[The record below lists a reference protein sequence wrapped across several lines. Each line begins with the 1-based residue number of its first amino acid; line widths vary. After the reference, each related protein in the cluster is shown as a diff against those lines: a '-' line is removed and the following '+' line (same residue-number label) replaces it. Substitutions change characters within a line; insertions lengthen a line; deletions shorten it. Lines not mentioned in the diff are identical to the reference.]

1 MNRRPPSFRSLAVA
15 ATADAAISDAG
26 MSYRPYL
33 RGGRPHGSRSYS
45 ERPFRPASGQL
56 GEFVSGDSHF
66 RAVRDANRGFRPSY
80 NAVPPPPQYVTG
92 QQLYG
97 PRSQSYRPGPPV
109 SQQLPGPRPYGH
121 PRQVRPAFGN
131 YQQFRPQQAPQQ
143 FRQRA
148 PKPLDYRD
156 WEYAKPGPPHHCER
170 FTVLSYNILA
180 DYLATDHWQK
190 LYFHIPRYIMD
201 WNWRK
206 KNITFELGLWSADI
220 LCFQEVDRFQD
231 IAAELKPRGYDGIW
245 KMRTGDPAD
254 GCAIFWRASRFKLLH
269 EESIEYNKLG
279 LRDNVAQICVFE
291 SLNGQNKNNAASTM
305 SPSCTSASSNRVV
318 VCNIHVLF
326 NPKRGDIKLGQIRV
340 LMARAHAV
348 SKLWDDAPVVICGD
362 FNCTPKLDLSELGRD
377 QVSGQA
383 SAEIHPSRPSSP
395 DFRTQA
401 TNDSAQAS
409 TVYSQKR
416 QEPEL
421 PLDAQKLI
429 HPRGSPDASSTG
441 SYSEPGCSVV
451 GDSPESCIKR
461 SNESPSHDTADSCS
475 SKSILAPCVQH
486 DVLNGSLSSAED
498 NAVSP
503 IQPAMGT
510 NEVTLMESS
519 SEDIHSY
526 ETELR
531 EHVESNLQ
539 TLYEAQDNEIKP
551 LCSPDNHSNDL
562 TKTSESK
569 GTFDSNKSQL
579 KGPSEKLFPNSHG
592 VTSSKFL
599 GVALSVSA
607 VNNHGNSSYSSTS
620 CESVSADF
628 ILDEKF
634 GDLSLN
640 ITDGVTHKLS
650 EDSDSFLSELHST
663 GQSPFPA
670 DLDNSSPG
678 QKLHSRGGDILNENS
693 NVQNDI
699 IFHVENSS
707 YNPSAWTP
715 AETQLATGSAECKI
729 MEHPLKLTSAYAEVE
744 NSSGLRDSRGEP
756 LVTSYH
762 RRFSGTVDYIWHSEG
777 LQTAKV
783 LAPIP
788 KHVMQQTRGFPTK
801 KWGSDHIA
809 LVSEFAFTKDISEK
823 PS

>member
-15 ATADAAISDAG
+15 ATADAAISDTG
-26 MSYRPYL
+26 MSYRPYF
-33 RGGRPHGSRSYS
+33 RGGRPHGRRSYS
-45 ERPFRPASGQL
+45 ERPFRPASGER
-56 GEFVSGDSHF
+56 GDFVSGDSHF
-66 RAVRDANRGFRPSY
+66 RAVQEANRGFRPSY

-97 PRSQSYRPGPPV
+97 PGSQSYRPGPPV

-121 PRQVRPAFGN
+121 PRQVGPAFGN
-131 YQQFRPQQAPQQ
+131 YQQFRPQQTPQQ

-156 WEYAKPGPPHHCER
+156 WEYAKPGPPRHCER

-231 IAAELKPRGYDGIW
+231 IEAELKPRGYNGIW

-291 SLNGQNKNNAASTM
+291 EKKKRTVPLREGDTRVCKCCTLASL
-305 SPSCTSASSNRVV
+305 NRVV

-326 NPKRGDIKLGQIRV
+326 NPKRGDVKLGQIRV
-340 LMARAHAV
+340 LLDRAHAV

-362 FNCTPKLDLSELGRD
+362 FNCTPKLDLSELARD

-383 SAEIHPSRPSSP
+383 SAEIRPSRPSSP
-395 DFRTQA
+395 DFRSQAANDSTQA
-401 TNDSAQAS
+401 SAVS
-409 TVYSQKR
+409 SQKR
-416 QEPEL
+416 QETDL

-429 HPRGSPDASSTG
+429 YPRSSPGTSSTG

-451 GDSPESCIKR
+451 GDTPESCIKR

-475 SKSILAPCVQH
+475 SKSISTPCVQH
-486 DVLNGSLSSAED
+486 DVLNERLSSAED
-498 NAVSP
+498 NTESP
-503 IQPAMGT
+503 IHPAM
-510 NEVTLMESS
+510 
-519 SEDIHSY
+519 
-526 ETELR
+526 
-531 EHVESNLQ
+531 
-539 TLYEAQDNEIKP
+539 DNEIKP
-551 LCSPDNHSNDL
+551 LCLPDNHSNDL

-569 GTFDSNKSQL
+569 GTYDSNKSQL
-579 KGPSEKLFPNSHG
+579 EGPSEKLFSNSVG
-592 VTSSKFL
+592 VTSSKLL

-607 VNNHGNSSYSSTS
+607 VNNNHGNPSYSSTS

-628 ILDEKF
+628 TLDEKF

-640 ITDGVTHKLS
+640 ITDGVTHELR
-650 EDSDSFLSELHST
+650 EDSDSFLSELHGA

-670 DLDNSSPG
+670 DLDPSSPS
-678 QKLHSRGGDILNENS
+678 QKLHSCGGEILNENN
-693 NVQNDI
+693 NVKNEI
-699 IFHVENSS
+699 IFPVENSS

-715 AETQLATGSAECKI
+715 AETQIATGSADCKI

-744 NSSGLRDSRGEP
+744 NSSGLRDSSGEP

-777 LQTAKV
+777 CKLPRFLLQSQACYAANSGLSYKGPGNIAFLSCKLSGDV
-783 LAPIP
+783 LDDYWLESGQP
-788 KHVMQQTRGFPTK
+788 V
-801 KWGSDHIA
+801 
-809 LVSEFAFTKDISEK
+809 L
-823 PS
+823 